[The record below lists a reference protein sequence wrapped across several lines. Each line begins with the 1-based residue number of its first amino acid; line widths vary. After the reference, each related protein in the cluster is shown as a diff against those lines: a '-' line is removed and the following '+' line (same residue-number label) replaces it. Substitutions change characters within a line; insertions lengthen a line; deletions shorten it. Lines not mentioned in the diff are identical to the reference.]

1 MSWHWWH
8 ITLSY
13 GVVLGGFAI
22 VTGLVVSRLRGARKK
37 LARLEGSAR

>member
-13 GVVLGGFAI
+13 AAVLGGFAFI
-22 VTGLVVSRLRGARKK
+22 TILLLTRLRTARQK
-37 LARLEGSAR
+37 LARLEPR

>member
-13 GVVLGGFAI
+13 GAVLGGFAALSLMI
-22 VTGLVVSRLRGARKK
+22 AARIRAARKN
-37 LARLEGSAR
+37 LARLERH

>member
-13 GVVLGGFAI
+13 GAVLGSFAALFLMI
-22 VTGLVVSRLRGARKK
+22 AARIRAARKN
-37 LARLEGSAR
+37 LDRLERH

>member
-13 GVVLGGFAI
+13 AAVLGGFVAI
-22 VTGLVVSRLRGARKK
+22 TILVLSRLRTARKN
-37 LARLEGSAR
+37 LARLEPR

>member
-13 GVVLGGFAI
+13 GAVLGGFAVI
-22 VTGLVVSRLRGARKK
+22 TILVLSRQRAARSK
-37 LARLEGSAR
+37 LARLEPR